1 MTANVQPRS
10 CGDAN
15 VRIRTKTTEMKLPR
29 AATMAAADDAS
40 LAKMAN
46 AASRAL
52 LWNELRHNE
61 LDMRSNQCV
70 LKHFNEFNSIII
82 AFIVCVIVIIIRV
95 IVIIICNR
103 IGWIIIVHA
112 IVITI
117 IFIYIIIC
125 IIICIIVPAVHE
137 RRTRNRSNRT
147 ALHRTRKAMKQIINR
162 FRIGS
167 SALFVYKRA
176 IRRHGEIPIIPTAN
190 VAATLRQSHAD
201 VGRRRLRIEQRE
213 ERRAERPIGQRIREE
228 TAQTHEI
235 YTGETGKPVHLNWE
249 SWKSIH

>member
-15 VRIRTKTTEMKLPR
+15 VILRTKTTEMKLPR
-29 AATMAAADDAS
+29 AAAMAAADDAS

-61 LDMRSNQCV
+61 LDMRSNQRV
-70 LKHFNEFNSIII
+70 LKHFNEFNSIIVV
-82 AFIVCVIVIIIRV
+82 FIICVIIIVIIICV
-95 IVIIICNR
+95 IIVIIICNR
-103 IGWIIIVHA
+103 IGWIIIAHA
-112 IVITI
+112 II
-117 IFIYIIIC
+117 IIIIC
-125 IIICIIVPAVHE
+125 VIVPAVHE

-147 ALHRTRKAMKQIINR
+147 ALHRTREAMKQIINR

-167 SALFVYKRA
+167 SALLVYKRA

-190 VAATLRQSHAD
+190 VAATFRQSHAD

>member
-1 MTANVQPRS
+1 MVMTANVQPRS

-40 LAKMAN
+40 LAKMTN

-70 LKHFNEFNSIII
+70 LKHFNEFNSIIV
-82 AFIVCVIVIIIRV
+82 AFIVCV

-112 IVITI
+112 IVII
-117 IFIYIIIC
+117 IIIIC

-167 SALFVYKRA
+167 SALLVYKRA

>member
-15 VRIRTKTTEMKLPR
+15 VIIRTKTTEMKLPR
-29 AATMAAADDAS
+29 AAAMAAADNAS

-61 LDMRSNQCV
+61 LDMRSNQRV

-82 AFIVCVIVIIIRV
+82 AVSICV
-95 IVIIICNR
+95 
-103 IGWIIIVHA
+103 
-112 IVITI
+112 
-117 IFIYIIIC
+117 
-125 IIICIIVPAVHE
+125 IVPAVHE

-147 ALHRTRKAMKQIINR
+147 ALHRTREAMKQIINR

-167 SALFVYKRA
+167 SALLVYKRA

-201 VGRRRLRIEQRE
+201 VGRRRLRVEQRE

>member
-1 MTANVQPRS
+1 MVMTANVQPRS

-29 AATMAAADDAS
+29 AAAMATADDAS

-61 LDMRSNQCV
+61 LDMRSNQRV
-70 LKHFNEFNSIII
+70 LKHFNEFNSIIV
-82 AFIVCVIVIIIRV
+82 AFIICVIIVIII
-95 IVIIICNR
+95 IC
-103 IGWIIIVHA
+103 V
-112 IVITI
+112 
-117 IFIYIIIC
+117 
-125 IIICIIVPAVHE
+125 IVPAVHE
-137 RRTRNRSNRT
+137 LRTRNRSNRT
-147 ALHRTRKAMKQIINR
+147 ALHRTREAMKQIINR

-167 SALFVYKRA
+167 SALLVYKRA
-176 IRRHGEIPIIPTAN
+176 IRCHGEIPITPTAN
-190 VAATLRQSHAD
+190 VAATFRQSHAD
-201 VGRRRLRIEQRE
+201 VGRRRLRVEQRE

>member
-1 MTANVQPRS
+1 MVMTANVQPRS

-15 VRIRTKTTEMKLPR
+15 VIIRTKTTEMKLPR
-29 AATMAAADDAS
+29 AAAMAAADDAS

-61 LDMRSNQCV
+61 LDMRSNQRV
-70 LKHFNEFNSIII
+70 LKHFNEFNSIIV
-82 AFIVCVIVIIIRV
+82 AFIVCVIIVIIICVTV
-95 IVIIICNR
+95 IIIIIICNR
-103 IGWIIIVHA
+103 IGWIIIA
-112 IVITI
+112 RFI
-117 IFIYIIIC
+117 IIIIIC
-125 IIICIIVPAVHE
+125 VIVPAVHE

-147 ALHRTRKAMKQIINR
+147 ALHRTREAMKQIINR

-167 SALFVYKRA
+167 SALLVYKRA

-190 VAATLRQSHAD
+190 VAATFRQSHAD
-201 VGRRRLRIEQRE
+201 VGRRRLRVEQRE

>member
-1 MTANVQPRS
+1 MVMTANVQPRS

-29 AATMAAADDAS
+29 AAAMATADDAS

-61 LDMRSNQCV
+61 LDMRSNQRV
-70 LKHFNEFNSIII
+70 LKHFNEFNSIIV
-82 AFIVCVIVIIIRV
+82 ALIVCVIIVIIICV
-95 IVIIICNR
+95 IIVIIIICNR
-103 IGWIIIVHA
+103 IGWIIIAHA
-112 IVITI
+112 II
-117 IFIYIIIC
+117 IIIIC
-125 IIICIIVPAVHE
+125 VIVPAVHE

-147 ALHRTRKAMKQIINR
+147 ALHRTREAMKQIINR

-167 SALFVYKRA
+167 SALLVYKRA

-190 VAATLRQSHAD
+190 VAATFRQSHAD
-201 VGRRRLRIEQRE
+201 VGRRRLRVEQRE

-235 YTGETGKPVHLNWE
+235 YTGETGKPVHLNLE

>member
-1 MTANVQPRS
+1 MVMTANVQPRS

-29 AATMAAADDAS
+29 AAAMATADDAS

-61 LDMRSNQCV
+61 LDMRSNQRV

-82 AFIVCVIVIIIRV
+82 AFIICVIIIVIVICVIVII
-95 IVIIICNR
+95 IIICNR
-103 IGWIIIVHA
+103 IGWIIIAHA
-112 IVITI
+112 I
-117 IFIYIIIC
+117 IIIC
-125 IIICIIVPAVHE
+125 VIVPAVHE

-147 ALHRTRKAMKQIINR
+147 ALHRTREAMKQIINR

-167 SALFVYKRA
+167 SALLVYKRA

-201 VGRRRLRIEQRE
+201 VGRRRLRVEQRE

>member
-1 MTANVQPRS
+1 MVMTANVQPRS

-29 AATMAAADDAS
+29 AAAMATADDAS

-61 LDMRSNQCV
+61 LDMRSNQRV
-70 LKHFNEFNSIII
+70 LKHFNEFNSIIV
-82 AFIVCVIVIIIRV
+82 AFIVCVI
-95 IVIIICNR
+95 IVIII
-103 IGWIIIVHA
+103 
-112 IVITI
+112 
-117 IFIYIIIC
+117 IC
-125 IIICIIVPAVHE
+125 VIVPAVHE

-147 ALHRTRKAMKQIINR
+147 ALHRTREAMKQIINR

-167 SALFVYKRA
+167 SALLVYKRA
-176 IRRHGEIPIIPTAN
+176 IRRHGEIPITPTAN
-190 VAATLRQSHAD
+190 VAATFRQSHAD
-201 VGRRRLRIEQRE
+201 VGRRRLRVEQRE